1 MRLMRTVAVTQLSD
15 PVVAIVFY
23 PGSLESLD
31 CSSHPMF
38 T

>member
-23 PGSLESLD
+23 PGL
-31 CSSHPMF
+31 PGV